1 MPPGASLFPL
11 RLLPCRTTS
20 FHHMLGI
27 TLMLARAPWGRA
39 SGGNVGKPVG
49 HGICSWMPEARSS
62 DIETASA
69 RKPGCRGCFA
79 YNNLEVVQSTH
90 KLAIGFRVESGT
102 ARALELQLRGFLL
115 PLALVSPASA
125 TSFRARARRKKSSTL
140 PARSHNRAGSVL
152 ICWRVHGVVSA
163 SLAPSLVLAEPG
175 TTQTA
180 GTNRPEPGLDTP
192 RPVVHTVEQFDK
204 LCIYHETAASGFFVF
219 GIFRRHPADATSP
232 LSFLW
237 LTMIAYACTYG
248 DRPVVFLAPYVT
260 FAVVDVSG

>member
-1 MPPGASLFPL
+1 M
-11 RLLPCRTTS
+11 
-20 FHHMLGI
+20 
-27 TLMLARAPWGRA
+27 
-39 SGGNVGKPVG
+39 
-49 HGICSWMPEARSS
+49 
-62 DIETASA
+62 
-69 RKPGCRGCFA
+69 
-79 YNNLEVVQSTH
+79 
-90 KLAIGFRVESGT
+90 
-102 ARALELQLRGFLL
+102 
-115 PLALVSPASA
+115 
-125 TSFRARARRKKSSTL
+125 
-140 PARSHNRAGSVL
+140 
-152 ICWRVHGVVSA
+152 SA
-163 SLAPSLVLAEPG
+163 SLAPSLVLLVLAEPG

-260 FAVVDVSG
+260 FAVVDVSGRAPAPPPRHHATSPPINVISSAGASVAAERTASATPPGSRAARHADHAAKAAKAACADRSASQ